1 MSEQLLVEL
10 QATLEREIPISRS
23 MGIRVYSHAA
33 CGLKMAAPLDPNR
46 NHQQTAF
53 AGTLNALCTLAG
65 WGTVFLLAREQNRP
79 GNIVIRRSAIK
90 YLRPVTSELMIAH
103 CAAPGS
109 EQREHFIEML
119 NEKGSSKIDL
129 DVEIIDRG
137 QVAVSFRGSYVVL
150 GENHGMPRGEF

>member
-1 MSEQLLVEL
+1 
-10 QATLEREIPISRS
+10 
-23 MGIRVYSHAA
+23 MGIRVYSHAP

-53 AGTLNALCTLAG
+53 AGTLGALCTLAG
-65 WGTVFLLAREQNRP
+65 WGTVYLLTREQNRP
-79 GNIVIRRSAIK
+79 GNIVIRRSSIK

-103 CAAPGS
+103 CAAPEA

-119 NEKGSSKIDL
+119 CEKGSSKIDL
-129 DVEIIDRG
+129 EVEIIDRG
-137 QVAVSFRGSYVVL
+137 QTAVSFRGSYVVL